1 MTKKNFNYKY
11 DETMELII
19 KSLTNKSYLTSKDIQ
34 GLMDTLLRNAYAKSR
49 KRIWIV
55 DFIDL
60 MC

>member
-49 KRIWIV
+49 KRI
-55 DFIDL
+55 
-60 MC
+60 